1 MTLLVISPDYASHYG
16 PLAVMARAAQQAGRR
31 VVIATGHSLRSRVK
45 VEGFEWRELNLAASS
60 NSGVVTRNASI
71 DRFLAATRQGP
82 LDTIRYQAMQRQVD
96 LLWNPE
102 QVVGSVTALYKDLE
116 PEEVLVDH
124 VSFGS
129 TLAMYAIGEDF
140 MTLVPGHPSQLP
152 VGKERYGIPAEWPAC
167 MRPDNEQLNEV
178 ERLADTVTAAFTD
191 RWNSALAMVAPE
203 RPPVEDAFRVH
214 GRRVLYNSVSRYHSA
229 LRSAE
234 LSLDHRF
241 VGPLVRKET
250 LPENMDAWRD
260 KKDNRPQIY
269 VALGTFLS
277 HRVDV
282 LARVAEA
289 LRKVG
294 ARAAMAIGSMPKH
307 DLGTVPDDWVVSREL
322 PQVAMLRYADLAIH
336 HGGNNSVQEC
346 LGTGV
351 RQLVLPFSTDQFA
364 NATDLE
370 RVGVATVLSPNE
382 MSATELSEAIIAQL
396 DTVKPGPEPGMT
408 QAGVNEALFE

>member
-16 PLAVMARAAQQAGRR
+16 PLAVIARAAQQSGRR
-31 VVIATGHSLRSRVK
+31 VVIATGHSLRARVK
-45 VEGFEWRELNLAASS
+45 AEGFEWRELNLAASS
-60 NSGVVTRNASI
+60 NGGVVTRNPSI

-82 LDTIRYQAMQRQVD
+82 LDTIRYQALQRQVD
-96 LLWNPE
+96 LLWKPE
-102 QVVGSVTALYKDLE
+102 QVVGSIASLHAQLE

-129 TLAMYAIGEDF
+129 TLAMYAVGGSF

-152 VGKERYGIPAEWPAC
+152 VGRERYGIPAEWPVC

-178 ERLADTVTAAFTD
+178 QRLADTVTEAFTE
-191 RWNSALAMVAPE
+191 RWNSALAMVSAE

-214 GRRVLYNSVSRYHSA
+214 GRRVLFNSVSRYHSA

-234 LSLDHRF
+234 LDFNHRF
-241 VGPLVRKET
+241 IGPLVREEA
-250 LPENMDAWRD
+250 LPENMDDWRY
-260 KKDNRPQIY
+260 KKDSRPQVY

-277 HRVDV
+277 HRHDV
-282 LARVAEA
+282 LTRIAEA
-289 LRKVG
+289 LRQLG

-346 LGTGV
+346 LGAGV

-370 RVGVATVLSPNE
+370 RVGVASVLSPNE
-382 MSATELSEAIIAQL
+382 MSTNELSEAIITQL
-396 DTVKPGPEPGMT
+396 DTVKPSPESGMT
-408 QAGVNEALFE
+408 QAGVTEALFE

>member
-16 PLAVMARAAQQAGRR
+16 PLAVIARAAQQGGRR
-31 VVIATGHSLRSRVK
+31 VVIATGHSLRERVK
-45 VEGFEWRELNLAASS
+45 AQGFEWRELNLAASS

-71 DRFLAATRQGP
+71 DRFLAATRRGP
-82 LDTIRYQAMQRQVD
+82 LDTIRYQATQRQID
-96 LLWNPE
+96 LLWKPE
-102 QVVGSVTALYKDLE
+102 QVVGSVAALYTDLE

-129 TLAMYAIGEDF
+129 TLAMYAVGGAF
-140 MTLVPGHPSQLP
+140 TTLVPGHPSQLP
-152 VGKERYGIPAEWPAC
+152 VGKERYGIPAAWPAC
-167 MRPDNEQLNEV
+167 MRPDPEQLNEV

-214 GRRVLYNSVSRYHSA
+214 GRRVLFNSVSRYHSA
-229 LRSAE
+229 LRSAD
-234 LSLDHRF
+234 LNLDHRF
-241 VGPLVRKET
+241 VGPLVREET
-250 LPENMDAWRD
+250 LPENMDSWRY

-282 LARVAEA
+282 LVRIAEA

-294 ARAAMAIGSMPKH
+294 ARAAIAIGSMPKH
-307 DLGTVPDDWVVSREL
+307 DLGPIPDDWVVSREL
-322 PQVAMLRYADLAIH
+322 PQVAMLRHADLIIH

-346 LGTGV
+346 LGAGV

-364 NATDLE
+364 NAADLE
-370 RVGVATVLSPNE
+370 RVGVASVLSPNE
-382 MSATELSEAIIAQL
+382 MSTTELSEAIVARL
-396 DTVKPGPEPGMT
+396 DTVKPNPEPGMT